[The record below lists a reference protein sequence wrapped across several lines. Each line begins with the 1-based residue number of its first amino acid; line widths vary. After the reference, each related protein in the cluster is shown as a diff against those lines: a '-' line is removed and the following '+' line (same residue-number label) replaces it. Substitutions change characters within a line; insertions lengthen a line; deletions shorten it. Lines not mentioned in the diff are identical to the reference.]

1 MTPIQN
7 MILATY
13 RGGEFAAALDGDTRI
28 LRDPFIAAVF
38 LELGDAGKDDALERL
53 GDMIRDLEAVRD
65 KVAGL

>member
-1 MTPIQN
+1 MTPIQQL
-7 MILATY
+7 ILATY

-38 LELGDAGKDDALERL
+38 LELGEADKPEALIRL